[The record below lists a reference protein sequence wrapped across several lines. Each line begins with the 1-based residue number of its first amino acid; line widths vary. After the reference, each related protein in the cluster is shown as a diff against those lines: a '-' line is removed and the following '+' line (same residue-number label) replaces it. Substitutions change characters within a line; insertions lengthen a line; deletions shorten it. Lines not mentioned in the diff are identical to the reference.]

1 MKNGSTQ
8 KLLDFILIRKAQKAI
23 AEDDLSRRQQFNLF
37 RTLSLTTFLI
47 AFSITIQIVSVIGEF
62 DWMTA
67 ICSGLTIS
75 IAANYFALNRHLN
88 YRLAFWVAM
97 LSNMMVLHFVTYYTG
112 GIRNS
117 GMMYMGGLILAT
129 FMLLGNKAGQSVTL
143 LSIANIIFFFVY
155 SNTLGKDVRNIVDSD
170 TSGFMLN
177 LDYMITYT
185 TATLLIYS
193 LSNNLLSS
201 KNIVISKVV
210 EAKEDLERK
219 NEELKKLSLVA
230 SSTDNMVMVTTA
242 KGIVEWVNDGFTRLT
257 GYHLEEIQGHQPGD
271 LLYGPNT
278 QRETIAEL
286 NDRMASGQS
295 FSGEMQKYHRNGNTI
310 WFQVNVTPVFDDHGN
325 IERYVHVS
333 SDITE
338 RKTTEMKMSEYY
350 RYLEKANKEL
360 DKFAYVVSH
369 DLKAPLRAIS
379 NLSVW
384 IEEDIGDKFSADT
397 REHFKM
403 LKGRVMRM
411 ESLIQGILDY
421 SRADRVKSPN
431 TEVDVREMIQEVSET
446 ILAEAHVDLKI
457 EGNLPVLH
465 TEKMKFQQ
473 VVSNLLSNAVKHN
486 DKDRTEIKISCEEA
500 GEDYLFCF
508 EDNGPGIDKQFHE
521 KIFVIFQTLQAR
533 DTFEST
539 GVGLAIVK
547 KIVDEA
553 GGKIWVE
560 SEMGKYSKFLF
571 RWPKRTLEEFKP
583 FQFSLQQTSYSD
595 RKQNSNPQIS
605 SVA

>member
-1 MKNGSTQ
+1 MKNNFTQ
-8 KLLDFILIRKAQKAI
+8 QLLDFILIRKAQRCMAT
-23 AEDDLSRRQQFNLF
+23 DDLAARQQFNLF
-37 RTLSLTTFLI
+37 RTLSLTTVLI
-47 AFSITIQIVSVIGEF
+47 SISINVQIISVMGGF

-67 ICSGLTIS
+67 SCILLTTIL
-75 IAANYFALNRHLN
+75 IANYFLLNAHLN
-88 YRLAFWVAM
+88 HRLAYWVSL
-97 LSNMMVLHFVTYYTG
+97 LSNILVLHLVTYYTG

-117 GMMYMGGLILAT
+117 GMMYLGGIILAT
-129 FMLLGNKAGQSVTL
+129 FMLLGNKAGKAMTV
-143 LSIANIIFFFVY
+143 LSILNIIAFYFY
-155 SNTLGKDVRNIVDSD
+155 SNTYGQHVRNIVDTD
-170 TSGFMLN
+170 PEGLMLN

-201 KNIVISKVV
+201 KNIVIAKVV

-230 SSTDNMVMVTTA
+230 SSTDNMVMIARAT
-242 KGIVEWVNDGFTRLT
+242 GEVEWANTGFSRLT
-257 GYHLEEIQGHQPGD
+257 GYAVEEIVGKKPGA
-271 LLYGPNT
+271 LLYGNAT
-278 QRETIAEL
+278 SRETIAEFDEKL
-286 NDRMASGQS
+286 NHKQS
-295 FSGEMQKYHRNGNTI
+295 FSGEIQLYHRNGNTI
-310 WFQVNVTPVFDDHGN
+310 WFQVNVSPSFDEFGALD
-325 IERYVHVS
+325 RLVYVA

-338 RKTTEMKMSEYY
+338 RKMAEEKMAEYY
-350 RYLEKANKEL
+350 SYLEKANKEL

-384 IEEDIGDKFSADT
+384 IEEDIGDKFTEDT

-431 TEVDVREMIQEVSET
+431 SRVDVAEIIEDSRQNYLQDENIHFEIQ
-446 ILAEAHVDLKI
+446 
-457 EGNLPVLH
+457 GNLPVLF

-473 VVSNLLSNAVKHN
+473 VVNNLISNAIKHN
-486 DKDRTEIKISCEEA
+486 DKQDVHIKISCQDS
-500 GEDYLFCF
+500 GNDYTFCF
-508 EDNGPGIDKQFHE
+508 EDNGPGIESQFHE
-521 KIFVIFQTLQAR
+521 KIFVIFQTLKAR

-547 KIVDEA
+547 KIIDEA

-560 SEMGKYSKFLF
+560 SEPGKFSRFLF
-571 RWPKRTLEEFKP
+571 RWPKQSSETFKP
-583 FQFSLQQTSYSD
+583 FQFSVQQDAYKKSETS
-595 RKQNSNPQIS
+595 KNVS